1 MKIDRRRLLAAL
13 GLGGAAVAGKAG
25 AHESHGHVAFN
36 HGVASGDP
44 LQDRVIFWTR
54 VTPPQGHTAQIQGE
68 LRVGTDAKLEREGLA
83 AFVKVGA
90 ALDNDWTVKVDVK
103 DLKPGT
109 EYFYQF
115 RFGEAVSPVGR
126 TRTLPEGPTD
136 SVVLAVASC
145 SLYPNGYFNA
155 YQAIADL
162 DRVDAVLHL
171 GDYIYEYGAGPND
184 YGMTSP
190 VAKARPHD
198 PPHEIVS
205 LADYRRRHA
214 QYKSDPALQ
223 AAHARAPWITVWDDH
238 ETANDSWL
246 NGAENHNP
254 DKGEGDWA
262 VRKAAAL
269 KAYYEWMPIRPAAG
283 ALPEAIQRS
292 FRFGDLA
299 RLMMVETRLLARAE
313 PLEIEQTLMKDGRPD
328 IAGFQAALADP
339 SRQLLG
345 EVQERWLAAELAS
358 STAAGETWQV
368 LGNQIV
374 MGRVFAPNLQ
384 KTMGD
389 AAYGAMMAQLPAF
402 IRERVAI
409 SNAMSALPVP
419 VNIDQ
424 WDGYPAVRERVYDM
438 FKAAKAR
445 PIVLAGDSHSFWAN
459 ELHDAAGALVAAEF
473 GTTGITSP
481 GFEDLLPGAP
491 LGKALVERNSEVKY
505 ANSAAKGFVL
515 LTLTKTGA
523 TAEMMAVSTILE
535 RDFGTA
541 PAATFKVAP
550 LADGGVGPLAAG

>member
-1 MKIDRRRLLAAL
+1 MKIDRRSLLAGL
-13 GLGGAAVAGKAG
+13 GLGGAAAASGAS
-25 AHESHGHVAFN
+25 AHEGHSHVAFN

-44 LQDRVIFWTR
+44 LQDRIVFWTR
-54 VTPPQGHTAQIQGE
+54 VTPPEGHTAQIQGE
-68 LRVGTDAKLEREGLA
+68 LRVGTDARLEREGLA

-90 ALDNDWTVKVDVK
+90 AADSDWTVKVDVK

-115 RFGEAVSPVGR
+115 RFGEAASPVGR
-126 TRTLPEGPTD
+126 TRTLPEGATE

-162 DRVDAVLHL
+162 ERVDAVLHL
-171 GDYIYEYGAGPND
+171 GDYIYEYGAGAND
-184 YGMTSP
+184 YGMSSP
-190 VAKARPHD
+190 VAKSRPHD

-214 QYKSDPALQ
+214 QYKSDPGLQ
-223 AAHARAPWITVWDDH
+223 AAHARAPWIVVWDDH

-262 VRKAAAL
+262 ARKAAAL

-283 ALPEAIQRS
+283 GLPEAIQRS

-299 RLMMVETRLLARAE
+299 RLVMVETRLLARGE
-313 PLEIEQTLMKDGRPD
+313 PMDIEASLMKDGKPD
-328 IAGFQAALADP
+328 LPGFMATLNDP

-358 STAAGETWQV
+358 STKAGETWQV

-389 AAYGAMMAQLPAF
+389 EAYGAMMAQLPDY
-402 IRERVAI
+402 IRQRVAI

-419 VNIDQ
+419 VNVDQ
-424 WDGYPAVRERVYDM
+424 WDGYPVARERVYDM
-438 FKAAKAR
+438 FKAAGAR

-459 ELHDAAGALVAAEF
+459 ELHDAAGKRLAAEF

-515 LTLTKTGA
+515 LTLTRTQAK
-523 TAEMMAVSTILE
+523 AEMMAVSTIVE

-541 PAATFKVAP
+541 PVATFTVTP
-550 LADGGVGPLAAG
+550 GADGGVSALSAG